1 MDSPYAYAAPV
12 QASLGAPLLAPP
24 LVPAAVA
31 TMPAPTKKVQA
42 RPGTG
47 PKKPKRPKTAYHFFF
62 DAERKAALDAAPDR
76 DKVDNNMLSR
86 QLGTISASRR
96 VEAPSR
102 RRRDSSPGMME
113 AVSDRVE
120 TAIRA
125 GQRWKA
131 MDANAR
137 RRWDE
142 LAKGAKEDYDEAVR
156 LFEAQGGRMH
166 DVTPTK
172 PLSAYMLYFR
182 AKHQAQKPDEKVTDF
197 AKVTGAE
204 WKALSDQDKQP
215 FHESAKKQRDLYDN
229 QVAFCAKSCDQ
240 LIGEKFLDGRPSVM
254 AFARVALFDQ
264 GTAAE
269 NADEAR
275 AAYHV
280 VYDDQSRGQETLS
293 LGELKARVCG
303 DERAAKRA
311 AARVD
316 AAQKKRKAMPPPPMY
331 QVPVDKK
338 PKVTKKPPPPPE
350 DEPEPFTDNEILNV
364 LRLTRRV
371 AAGANVSN
379 LKKLCAAAGL
389 ANVGS
394 KAQLASRLERFL
406 REKNFE
412 AHPFIPS
419 HADNLLPFA
428 EFDAKY
434 QAMTVLE
441 IAAVEKVVAGLL

>member
-1 MDSPYAYAAPV
+1 
-12 QASLGAPLLAPP
+12 
-24 LVPAAVA
+24 
-31 TMPAPTKKVQA
+31 MPAPTKKVQA

>member
-1 MDSPYAYAAPV
+1 
-12 QASLGAPLLAPP
+12 
-24 LVPAAVA
+24 
-31 TMPAPTKKVQA
+31 
-42 RPGTG
+42 
-47 PKKPKRPKTAYHFFF
+47 
-62 DAERKAALDAAPDR
+62 
-76 DKVDNNMLSR
+76 
-86 QLGTISASRR
+86 
-96 VEAPSR
+96 
-102 RRRDSSPGMME
+102 
-113 AVSDRVE
+113 
-120 TAIRA
+120 
-125 GQRWKA
+125 

-254 AFARVALFDQ
+254 AFARVALFDN
-264 GTAAE
+264 GSAAE

-331 QVPVDKK
+331 AVPVDKK
-338 PKVTKKPPPPPE
+338 PKKAPKPPPPPPD
-350 DEPEPFTDNEILNV
+350 DEPEPFNDDEILNV

-371 AAGANVSN
+371 AAGANVGN

-412 AHPFIPS
+412 SNAFIPT
-419 HADNLLPFA
+419 HADNLLGDA
-428 EFDAKY
+428 EFAAKY
-434 QAMTVLE
+434 EAMTVLKIE
-441 IAAVEKVVAGLL
+441 AVEAVVAGLL

>member
-1 MDSPYAYAAPV
+1 M
-12 QASLGAPLLAPP
+12 
-24 LVPAAVA
+24 
-31 TMPAPTKKVQA
+31 
-42 RPGTG
+42 
-47 PKKPKRPKTAYHFFF
+47 
-62 DAERKAALDAAPDR
+62 
-76 DKVDNNMLSR
+76 
-86 QLGTISASRR
+86 
-96 VEAPSR
+96 
-102 RRRDSSPGMME
+102 
-113 AVSDRVE
+113 
-120 TAIRA
+120 
-125 GQRWKA
+125 
-131 MDANAR
+131 
-137 RRWDE
+137 
-142 LAKGAKEDYDEAVR
+142 
-156 LFEAQGGRMH
+156 
-166 DVTPTK
+166 
-172 PLSAYMLYFR
+172 
-182 AKHQAQKPDEKVTDF
+182 
-197 AKVTGAE
+197 
-204 WKALSDQDKQP
+204 
-215 FHESAKKQRDLYDN
+215 
-229 QVAFCAKSCDQ
+229 
-240 LIGEKFLDGRPSVM
+240 
-254 AFARVALFDQ
+254 
-264 GTAAE
+264 
-269 NADEAR
+269 
-275 AAYHV
+275 
-280 VYDDQSRGQETLS
+280 S

-331 QVPVDKK
+331 AVPVDKK
-338 PKVTKKPPPPPE
+338 PKKAPKPPPPPPD
-350 DEPEPFTDNEILNV
+350 DEPEPFTDDEILNV